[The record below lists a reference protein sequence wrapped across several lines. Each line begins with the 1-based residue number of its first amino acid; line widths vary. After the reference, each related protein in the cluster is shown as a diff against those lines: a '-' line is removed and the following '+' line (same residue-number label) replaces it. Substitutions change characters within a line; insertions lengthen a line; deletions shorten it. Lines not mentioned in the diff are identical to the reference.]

1 MSGVAE
7 RSLGAQAAGAVGAG
21 TVEQLR
27 ERIRQLQAAPRS
39 YLATLRTGV
48 AAFDALLPAGG
59 LPLGQAVELCGEA
72 ASGRTGLALRAVGA
86 AHRERR
92 LCAYVDGPG
101 ELYPPAAASM
111 GVDLSRLLIARPRE
125 RAQLGWT
132 ALQLARSGA
141 FACVVLDL
149 THTGVRL
156 SLAEGKKLADAAF
169 RGGGLL
175 LLLTS
180 PEAPGEGMLRVRTRA
195 RGAEGFA
202 VELLRSRQGGMG
214 VQRSVPWAALYPAL
228 VQDPLPGARARAL
241 PPQAQS
247 VPSLRRERASARR
260 NGHDGILGQRPGRDA
275 HMPRL
280 HAGLG
285 VSSRH

>member
-7 RSLGAQAAGAVGAG
+7 RSPGM
-21 TVEQLR
+21 VEQLR

-48 AAFDALLPAGG
+48 SAFDALLPAGG

-92 LCAYVDGPG
+92 LCAYVDGPR
-101 ELYPPAAASM
+101 ELYPPAAAAM
-111 GVDLSRLLIARPRE
+111 GVDLTRLLIARPQQPG
-125 RAQLGWT
+125 QLVWT

-149 THTGVRL
+149 THTGVRPG
-156 SLAEGKKLADAAF
+156 LAEGKKLADAAF

-180 PEAPGEGMLRVRTRA
+180 PDAPGEGMLRVRTRA
-195 RGAEGFA
+195 RGAQGFG

-214 VQRSVPWAALYPAL
+214 SERSVPWTALYPAL
-228 VQDPLPGARARAL
+228 SQETGVRARPL
-241 PPQAQS
+241 QPQAQS

-260 NGHDGILGQRPGRDA
+260 NGHDGILAQRPGRDA
-275 HMPRL
+275 SMPRL
-280 HAGLG
+280 HADL
-285 VSSRH
+285 VVA

>member
-7 RSLGAQAAGAVGAG
+7 RSPGV
-21 TVEQLR
+21 VEQLR

-48 AAFDALLPAGG
+48 SAFDALLPAGG

-92 LCAYVDGPG
+92 LCAYVDGPR
-101 ELYPPAAASM
+101 ELYPPAAAAM
-111 GVDLSRLLIARPRE
+111 GVDLARLLIVRPQQPG
-125 RAQLGWT
+125 QLVWT

-149 THTGVRL
+149 THTGVRPG
-156 SLAEGKKLADAAF
+156 LAEGKKLADAAF

-195 RGAEGFA
+195 RGAQGFG

-214 VQRSVPWAALYPAL
+214 SERSVPWTALYPAL
-228 VQDPLPGARARAL
+228 AQEQGVRARPL
-241 PPQAQS
+241 QPQAQS
-247 VPSLRRERASARR
+247 VPSLRRERTSARR
-260 NGHDGILGQRPGRDA
+260 NGHDGILAQRPGRDA
-275 HMPRL
+275 SMPRL
-280 HAGLG
+280 HADLG
-285 VSSRH
+285 VA